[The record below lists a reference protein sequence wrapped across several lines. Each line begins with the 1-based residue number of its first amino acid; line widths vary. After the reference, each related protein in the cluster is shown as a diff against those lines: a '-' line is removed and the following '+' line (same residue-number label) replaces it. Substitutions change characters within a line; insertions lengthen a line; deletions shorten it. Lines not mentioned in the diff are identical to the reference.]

1 MARTNASRSA
11 DKDDPIYKGGFV
23 ISSHPVRP
31 KETVVTD
38 AEPKLGEDLD
48 TEKSEDQD

>member
-1 MARTNASRSA
+1 MAKGTWKDAGP
-11 DKDDPIYKGGFV
+11 DDPIFKGGFV